1 MTATTI
7 DITHSSAAAKA
18 LRTNIIPG
26 VILALIIGAI
36 LGLLSFMLGL
46 GNIISGMLG
55 ALGALALVWFGA
67 RCISGGIKNAAR
79 EKMDAPADRDATSP
93 EHIDHDMS
101 RHDATSNV

>member
-1 MTATTI
+1 MTASTI

-18 LRTNIIPG
+18 LRTNRSNIVPG
-26 VILALIIGAI
+26 IILALIIGAI

-67 RCISGGIKNAAR
+67 RCINSGIKKAGRQDLEAAAGNDPAANGN
-79 EKMDAPADRDATSP
+79 MDQGTEATG
-93 EHIDHDMS
+93 
-101 RHDATSNV
+101 N

>member
-67 RCISGGIKNAAR
+67 RCINSGIKKAGRQDLEAAAGNDPAANGN
-79 EKMDAPADRDATSP
+79 MDQGTEATG
-93 EHIDHDMS
+93 
-101 RHDATSNV
+101 N